1 MKQKNHLLWSTPLV
15 SLLLTVILIN
25 YNLSPDIAIVAA
37 TTLLCAA
44 WWIFEVIPIPV
55 TALLPL
61 ALFTLT
67 GVLTP
72 QEVAHAYG
80 HPLILLLLGGFIL
93 SQAMAHSGTHRR
105 IALFMVKLGGNHS
118 PRRLVIGFMAASALL
133 SMWISNTATTLMLL
147 PVAMAALEKSS
158 DHLKQSL
165 LLGVAYSA
173 SVGGL
178 GTPIG
183 SPPNALFVSNYE
195 QLTGND
201 IGFLSWMMWALPVTL
216 LFLPIMMAWITRNI
230 DSTETIAV
238 PNPEAWS
245 VKQKRVLMVFAIT
258 ALLWMTRSEPFGGWQ
273 ALTGLTTAN
282 DASVALL
289 MCVLMFIIPDGEDG
303 RLLNW
308 ESANDIP
315 WGVLLLFAG
324 GICIAKAFSASG
336 FSQLIGQQL
345 AALNQLPLLLI
356 IATIA
361 LSVTFLTEVTSN
373 TATTALLLPI
383 LGATALS
390 SGIDPALLMLPAAL
404 SASCAF
410 MLPVATAPNA
420 IVYGSNAVPIK
431 AMVSYGLVLNLIGSV
446 LITLICFIALT

>member
-1 MKQKNHLLWSTPLV
+1 
-15 SLLLTVILIN
+15 
-25 YNLSPDIAIVAA
+25 
-37 TTLLCAA
+37 
-44 WWIFEVIPIPV
+44 
-55 TALLPL
+55 
-61 ALFTLT
+61 
-67 GVLTP
+67 
-72 QEVAHAYG
+72 
-80 HPLILLLLGGFIL
+80 
-93 SQAMAHSGTHRR
+93 
-105 IALFMVKLGGNHS
+105 
-118 PRRLVIGFMAASALL
+118 
-133 SMWISNTATTLMLL
+133 
-147 PVAMAALEKSS
+147 
-158 DHLKQSL
+158 
-165 LLGVAYSA
+165 
-173 SVGGL
+173 
-178 GTPIG
+178 
-183 SPPNALFVSNYE
+183 
-195 QLTGND
+195 
-201 IGFLSWMMWALPVTL
+201 MMWALPVMV

-308 ESANDIP
+308 EAANDIP

-361 LSVTFLTEVTSN
+361 LGVTFLTEVTSN

-420 IVYGSNAVPIK
+420 IVYGSNVVPIK
-431 AMVSYGLVLNLIGSV
+431 AMVGYGLVLNLIGSV
-446 LITLICFIALT
+446 LITLICFITLT